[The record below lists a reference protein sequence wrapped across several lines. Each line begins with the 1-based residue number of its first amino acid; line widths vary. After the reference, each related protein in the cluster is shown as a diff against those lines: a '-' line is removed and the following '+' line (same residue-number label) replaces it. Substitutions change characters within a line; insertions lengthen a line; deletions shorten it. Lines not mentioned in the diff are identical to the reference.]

1 MKVHDKV
8 HHLQR
13 KVTPN
18 FVHNELL
25 AINNLDTR
33 SFTRGDC
40 LVNLSI
46 VFCVERVGHTG
57 QQTTHKSTRFFPNCQ
72 RTSTLLKVVNR
83 LFMAHSPVVWGT

>member
-46 VFCVERVGHTG
+46 VFCVERVGHRSANYSQVNTL
-57 QQTTHKSTRFFPNCQ
+57 FPKLP
-72 RTSTLLKVVNR
+72 TYLDV
-83 LFMAHSPVVWGT
+83 A